1 MKNEQQMRD
10 DQIENQ
16 AMQLEKRTQDLVN
29 DVHTRLTTLVKRTE

>member
-29 DVHTRLTTLVKRTE
+29 DVHTRLTILVKQTE